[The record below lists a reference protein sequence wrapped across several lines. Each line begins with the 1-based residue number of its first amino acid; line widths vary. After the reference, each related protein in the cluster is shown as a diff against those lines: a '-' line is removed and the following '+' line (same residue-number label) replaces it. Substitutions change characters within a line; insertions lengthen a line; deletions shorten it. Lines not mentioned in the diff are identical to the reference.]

1 MKQIMA
7 FSSLIG
13 LPFVICSDEFDS
25 DFNTI
30 YAALNR
36 LLNFLIT
43 NIFGISF
50 QSSTRARAC
59 VCVCARNALR
69 AKVYSISK

>member
-7 FSSLIG
+7 FSSLID
-13 LPFVICSDEFDS
+13 LTFVICSDEFDFDS

-43 NIFGISF
+43 NIYEIPF
-50 QSSTRARAC
+50 QSSTC
-59 VCVCARNALR
+59 PVSVSVCVCAQYTTR
-69 AKVYSISK
+69 